1 MILCEYMQCFE
12 MRYRASLYLMKSDLL
27 RHLREEHDR
36 WWIRYERLYSRGAH
50 ITGPDGPS
58 KPQYTPIAQEMLTRC
73 RMHDNLFNSVM
84 TIDLTTVQDFGNY
97 CRRVFLEIN
106 KLKPAFADSAVS
118 VGVFDQTVRQ
128 LRKLVMKQYQA
139 MEAHEEALA
148 VGEPQTAKAG

>member
-12 MRYRASLYLMKSDLL
+12 MRYRAALYLMKSDLL

-36 WWIRYERLYSRGAH
+36 WWARYERLYERGMHLLGTNGSGRA
-50 ITGPDGPS
+50 
-58 KPQYTPIAQEMLTRC
+58 QYTPVAQEMLTRC

-84 TIDLTTVQDFGNY
+84 TIDLTTVKDFGNY

-106 KLKPAFADSAVS
+106 KLKPAFPESAVS

-128 LRKLVMKQYQA
+128 LRKLVMKQYEA
-139 MEAHEEALA
+139 MGARGPVHPFDEA
-148 VGEPQTAKAG
+148 QTAKAG